1 MRAWIVPAGCTDA
14 AGLRQVEKPDP
25 VAGPGQIVVRV
36 RAASLN
42 YRDQAVVRGQY
53 FGGAVPRDLVP
64 ASDAAGD
71 VASVGAGVT
80 SVAVGDRVAG
90 TFFQPTPSGPAALG
104 SPLDG
109 VLSEYAV
116 LADGG
121 VVRLPEPVH
130 HEVAACLP
138 CAGVTAWHA
147 LFGVGRPIA
156 PGDTVLVLGTGGVS
170 MLALQLAR
178 AAGARVIVTS
188 SSDDKLDRALTLG
201 ATDGIN
207 YARTP
212 EWDREVVRITGGR
225 GVDCVV
231 EIGGAG
237 TLGRSVPIARPRRQ
251 SRPDRVSRRTA
262 GRHRAAPAHAEGGAA
277 ARHLRRRSADVRG
290 AAARGGLQPDRAAH
304 RSCFCVR
311 RSPGR
316 VRVSGRAQ
324 FRREDRH
331 SV

>member
-14 AGLRQVEKPDP
+14 AGLRLVEKPDP
-25 VAGPGQIVVRV
+25 SPAPGEIVVRM

-42 YRDQAVVRGQY
+42 YRDQAIVRGQY

-64 ASDAAGD
+64 VSDGAGD
-71 VASVGAGVT
+71 VVSVGAGVS

-90 TFFQPTPSGPAALG
+90 TFFQPTPQGPAALG

-109 VLSEYAV
+109 LLSEYAV
-116 LADGG
+116 LMDGG
-121 VVRLPEPVH
+121 ALRLPDAIDYEA
-130 HEVAACLP
+130 AACLP

-147 LFGVGRPIA
+147 LFAVGRPIV

-178 AAGARVIVTS
+178 ATGARVVVTS
-188 SSDDKLDRALTLG
+188 SSDDKLERAFALG

-212 EWDREVVRITGGR
+212 DWDKEVIRLTGGR
-225 GVDCVV
+225 GADCVV

-237 TLGRSVPIARPRRQ
+237 TIGRSYA
-251 SRPDRVSRRTA
+251 S
-262 GRHRAAPAHAEGGAA
+262 
-277 ARHLRRRSADVRG
+277 L
-290 AAARGGLQPDRAAH
+290 ARGGKVALIGFLAGPQGDTAPHPLMLKAGSVHGLFVGDRPMFEALLRAVAVNRIEPAVDRVFAFTDATAAYAYQA
-304 RSCFCVR
+304 
-311 RSPGR
+311 
-316 VRVSGRAQ
+316 SGGFVGKIVIR
-324 FRREDRH
+324 F
-331 SV
+331 

>member
-14 AGLRQVEKPDP
+14 AGLRLVEKPDP
-25 VAGPGQIVVRV
+25 SPAPGEIVVRM

-42 YRDQAVVRGQY
+42 YRDQAIVRGQY

-64 ASDAAGD
+64 VSDGAGD
-71 VASVGAGVT
+71 VVSVGAGVS

-90 TFFQPTPSGPAALG
+90 TFFQPTPQGPAALG

-109 VLSEYAV
+109 LLSEYAV
-116 LADGG
+116 LMDGG
-121 VVRLPEPVH
+121 ALRLPDAIDYEA
-130 HEVAACLP
+130 AACLP

-147 LFGVGRPIA
+147 LFAVGRPIV

-178 AAGARVIVTS
+178 ATGARVVVTS
-188 SSDDKLDRALTLG
+188 SSDDKLERAFALG

-212 EWDREVVRITGGR
+212 DWDKEVIRLTGGR
-225 GVDCVV
+225 GADCVV

-237 TLGRSVPIARPRRQ
+237 TIGRSYA
-251 SRPDRVSRRTA
+251 S
-262 GRHRAAPAHAEGGAA
+262 
-277 ARHLRRRSADVRG
+277 L
-290 AAARGGLQPDRAAH
+290 ARGGKVALIGFLAGPQGDTAPHPLMLKAGSVHGLFVGDRPMFEALLRAVAVNRIEPAVDRVFAFTDAAAAYAYQA
-304 RSCFCVR
+304 
-311 RSPGR
+311 
-316 VRVSGRAQ
+316 SGGFVGKIVIR
-324 FRREDRH
+324 F
-331 SV
+331 

>member
-1 MRAWIVPAGCTDA
+1 
-14 AGLRQVEKPDP
+14 
-25 VAGPGQIVVRV
+25 
-36 RAASLN
+36 
-42 YRDQAVVRGQY
+42 
-53 FGGAVPRDLVP
+53 VPRDLVP

-237 TLGRSVPIARPRRQ
+237 TLGRSYQ
-251 SRPDRVSRRTA
+251 S
-262 GRHRAAPAHAEGGAA
+262 
-277 ARHLRRRSADVRG
+277 L
-290 AAARGGLQPDRAAH
+290 ARGGKVALIGFLAGPQGDTAPHPLMLKAGQLHGIFVGDRPMFEALLRAVAFNRIAPPIDRVFAFGDVPAAYAYQAA
-304 RSCFCVR
+304 RNFVGKIVIR
-311 RSPGR
+311 
-316 VRVSGRAQ
+316 
-324 FRREDRH
+324 F
-331 SV
+331 